1 MIRSSAKRRDT
12 RHVAWPRPFGGWWT
26 VGALLGAVVFA
37 TGAAA
42 APATFDCVM
51 EPSLSVKLGSPVA
64 SIIANVAVD
73 RGATVKQGQVIA
85 HIESA
90 VEAAVVANNKARA
103 DSTAEIKAKQ
113 AVLDQKTGILNR
125 KAGLAQQR
133 VASSQDVENA
143 QADFN
148 VAKQELALAVLN
160 HEMAEIELS
169 RSQAA
174 LDQRTILSPIDGTVT
189 QRSLGP
195 GEYVHQEA
203 TIVSIAR
210 IDPLNVETF
219 LPVSYYKLVKLGD
232 VAIVH
237 PNDPFGGDREA
248 KVSVVDQVFDAASG
262 TFGVRL
268 ELANP
273 GHALPAGLRCRV
285 GFNVGEQA
293 VGASGTADRV
303 TR

>member
-1 MIRSSAKRRDT
+1 MIRFSDKRRVPGPLE
-12 RHVAWPRPFGGWWT
+12 RRRRFGGWWS
-26 VGALLGAVVFA
+26 VGGLIGAAVFA

-42 APATFDCVM
+42 APATYDCVI

-64 SIIANVAVD
+64 SIIANIAVD
-73 RGATVKQGQVIA
+73 RGDIVKRGQVIA

-90 VEAAVVANNKARA
+90 VEEAVVANNKARA
-103 DSTAEIKAKQ
+103 DSTAEIQSKQ

-125 KAGLAQQR
+125 KLGLAQQR

-148 VAKQELALAVLN
+148 VAKQELALALLN
-160 HEMAEIELS
+160 HKMAEIELN

-219 LPVSYYKLVKLGD
+219 LPVSSYKLIKVGD

-237 PNDPFGGDREA
+237 PNDPFRGDREA
-248 KVSVVDQVFDAASG
+248 KISVVDQVFDAASG

-273 GHALPAGLRCRV
+273 NNAVPAGLRCKV
-285 GFNVGEQA
+285 TFDVGEPA
-293 VGASGTADRV
+293 ASASGTPEQV